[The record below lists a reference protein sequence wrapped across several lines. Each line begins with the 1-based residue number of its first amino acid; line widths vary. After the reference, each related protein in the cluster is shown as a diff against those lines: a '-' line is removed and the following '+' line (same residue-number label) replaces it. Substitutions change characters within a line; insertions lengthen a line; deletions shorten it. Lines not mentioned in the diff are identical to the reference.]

1 MFERAR
7 HARIWTTAALLFCS
21 LMMSMPIVHS
31 AAPQA
36 DKNQVR
42 IQEVEVALTSVGP
55 VVLLKA
61 EAKAIP
67 VFVDQTVAESI
78 HAALSKQKLP
88 RPLSHDLMRTIL
100 QAYDG
105 KVVQVVV
112 SLKGSTYYGAL
123 TVEVAGSSKVFD
135 SRSSDAIALAIHFAA
150 PIWVSRELMEKSG
163 KPFDK
168 SDKPADDPPGTQR
181 L

>member
-1 MFERAR
+1 MTTRQSPSWIRA
-7 HARIWTTAALLFCS
+7 TAALLLCGMALS
-21 LMMSMPIVHS
+21 MSVARS
-31 AAPQA
+31 AGAQG

-42 IQEVEVALTSVGP
+42 IQEVEVALSAVGP

-61 EAKAIP
+61 ESKAIP

-88 RPLSHDLMRTIL
+88 RPLSHDLMRSIL
-100 QAYDG
+100 QAYGG

-112 SLKGSTYYGAL
+112 TLKESTFYGAL
-123 TVEVAGSSKVFD
+123 TIEVGGTSKVFD
-135 SRSSDAIALAIHFAA
+135 SRSSDAIALAVHFSA
-150 PIWVSRELMEKSG
+150 PIWVSRELLEKSG
-163 KPFDK
+163 RALDE
-168 SDKPADDPPGTQR
+168 PPGTQR